1 MRPLLYFRLF
11 IISQGED
18 LSGMAELQGFLE
30 ILGKQGAI
38 SIPWSQDHSIGR
50 AEKENA
56 RGLVRNTATSQFGHM
71 SLIIPLSPC
80 GPGPGGCA
88 FFPGRTGP

>member
-1 MRPLLYFRLF
+1 
-11 IISQGED
+11 
-18 LSGMAELQGFLE
+18 MAELQGFLE